1 VKTLSQPASPG
12 ALADNLKD
20 LFADLE
26 EDLGDVQAL
35 AHQLGSKAPK
45 LHAKISQLNLAAQR
59 VRESLEW
66 RSLKR
71 IVSQIVSEARL

>member
-1 VKTLSQPASPG
+1 MKTLSQSASPR
-12 ALADNLKD
+12 ALADNLRD

-35 AHQLGSKAPK
+35 AHQLGSDVPK
-45 LHAKISQLNLAAQR
+45 LHAKTSQLSLAAQR
-59 VRESLEW
+59 VKESLEW

-71 IVSQIVSEARL
+71 IVSQLASEARL

>member
-45 LHAKISQLNLAAQR
+45 LRAKTSQLNLAAQR

-66 RSLKR
+66 RSLER
-71 IVSQIVSEARL
+71 IVSQLANEARL